1 MPRIAAID
9 RLADKRAARK
19 RGRERRRALRR
30 YEHAGRGRMIAKV
43 VVCVVMLL
51 AFASLGFLVG
61 NDQYQATL
69 IGWVPCVMLLCGIGL
84 GAAYLAVLRHAI
96 TFEELMD
103 VPECSRD
110 SDITFTMRFKNRSPL
125 LATRMV
131 TTFFICDMF
140 GNVAS
145 ENSTTLSL
153 APFEEYEL
161 PLTTRFEHIGTF
173 TAGLKE
179 ITISDFLG
187 LFTYTVKNRANQV
200 VRVIPKVV
208 DLDNIEFSN
217 EAMDEAMKAAR
228 SVLADS
234 MDYAYVRE
242 YELGDPLKT
251 IHWKLSARSSTY
263 MTRLYEVYTNPS
275 VVFIMDFYADWDEA
289 VDLMTMFDAI
299 VEATFSFSRY
309 AGRAGM
315 DSEVHFIDRHREMR
329 KLSQADVEK
338 VNEIVGDLPAMS
350 NNPEHAGIAIDVLK
364 KQIADP
370 RGFNNIFVITANL
383 SHEMVSTVAQAKAR
397 RRTPNVI
404 AVIPPSLVG
413 RDRDK
418 HCRNLGML
426 EDGDITFQVIS
437 HCSELSYKAGEAE
450 SELM

>member
-1 MPRIAAID
+1 MPRIAALD
-9 RLADKRAARK
+9 RVADWRTGRRK
-19 RGRERRRALRR
+19 GRERRRALRR
-30 YEHAGRGRMIAKV
+30 WEHAGRGAVVLKV
-43 VVCVVMLL
+43 VACAVML
-51 AFASLGFLVG
+51 AVFAALGFLVG
-61 NDQYQATL
+61 SDQYQATL
-69 IGWVPCVMLLCGIGL
+69 IGWLPCIMLLAGIGL
-84 GAAYLAVLRHAI
+84 GAAYLAVLRRGI
-96 TFEELMD
+96 RFEELMD

-110 SDITFTMRFKNRSPL
+110 SDVTFTMRFKNRTPL

-131 TTFFICDMF
+131 TTFFICDLF

-145 ENSTTLSL
+145 ESSTSLSL

-161 PLTTRFEHIGTF
+161 PLTTRFEHIGVF

-179 ITISDFLG
+179 ITVSDFLG
-187 LFTYTVKNRANQV
+187 LFSHTIENQANQV
-200 VRVIPKVV
+200 VRVIPKVI
-208 DLDNIEFSN
+208 DLDDIDFSN
-217 EAMDEAMKAAR
+217 EAMDEATKAAR

-251 IHWKLSARSSTY
+251 IHWKLSARSNEY

-289 VDLMTMFDAI
+289 GDLMSMFDAI

-315 DSEVHFIDRHREMR
+315 DSEVHFIDRHGALR
-329 KLSQADVEK
+329 KLTQADVEK
-338 VNEIVGDLPAMS
+338 VTEIVGDLPIMT
-350 NNPEHAGIAIDVLK
+350 NDPEKESVAIDVLK

-370 RGFNNIFVITANL
+370 RGFNNLFVITANVG
-383 SHEMVSTVAQAKAR
+383 HEMVSTIAQAKVR
-397 RRTPNVI
+397 RRSPNMI

-426 EDGDITFQVIS
+426 EGSDIPFQVIS
-437 HCSELSYKAGEAE
+437 HCSELTYRAGEAE
-450 SELM
+450 HELI

>member
-9 RLADKRAARK
+9 HLADRRAAHHHH
-19 RGRERRRALRR
+19 RERRRALRR
-30 YEHAGRGRMIAKV
+30 YEHAGRGRTVAKV
-43 VVCVVMLL
+43 VICVVMLV

-69 IGWVPCVMLLCGIGL
+69 IGWVPCIMLLCGIGL
-84 GAAYLAVLRHAI
+84 GAAYAAILRRGI

-110 SDITFTMRFKNRSPL
+110 SDVTFTMRFKNRTPL

-179 ITISDFLG
+179 ITVSDFLG
-187 LFTYTVKNRANQV
+187 LFTYTIKNQANQV

-208 DLDNIEFSN
+208 ELDDIDFSN
-217 EAMDEAMKAAR
+217 EAMDEATKAAR

-242 YELGDPLKT
+242 YEIGDPLKT

-289 VDLMTMFDAI
+289 DDLMAMFDAI
-299 VEATFSFSRY
+299 VEATFSFARY
-309 AGRAGM
+309 TGRTGM
-315 DSEVHFIDRHREMR
+315 DSEVHFIDRHGAMR
-329 KLSQADVEK
+329 KLTPADVEK
-338 VNEIVGDLPAMS
+338 VNEIVGDLPIMS
-350 NNPEHAGIAIDVLK
+350 NDPEKASIAIDVLK

-370 RGFNNIFVITANL
+370 RGFNNIFVISANV
-383 SHEMVSTVAQAKAR
+383 SHEMVSTIAQAKVR
-397 RRTPNVI
+397 RRTPNMI

-426 EDGDITFQVIS
+426 EGSDISFQVIS
-437 HCSELSYKAGEAE
+437 HCSELSYKAGDQEY
-450 SELM
+450 ELI